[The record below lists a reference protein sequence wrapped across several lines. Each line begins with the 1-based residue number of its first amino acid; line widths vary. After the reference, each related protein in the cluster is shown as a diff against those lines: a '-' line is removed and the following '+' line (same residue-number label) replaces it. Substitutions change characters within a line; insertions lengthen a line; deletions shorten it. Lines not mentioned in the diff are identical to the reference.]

1 MPERSRPSTVA
12 LVVEQVRYQNRLF
25 RRNPMAASFTL
36 AFPMIFLVL
45 FGALFDEIDVAP
57 GVWVEAA
64 QFYAPGL
71 AVFAA
76 VSATYSNIG
85 ISTAMTRDEG
95 ILKRTRGTPLPPWI
109 YLAGVVG
116 SGVTVAVLGTV
127 AMLLIGALAYGIE
140 MDAADLP
147 AAVVTFVV
155 GVAVF
160 ALLGLALAAVC
171 PSGQSAPALAQVTLI
186 PIAFVSNVFVSVRS
200 DPPAWI
206 DLLGDVFPL
215 KAFADAFFAAFDPFR
230 DGSAF
235 EPWLLARMGLWG
247 VVGAVVAVRRFT
259 WEPSAGAAPGSGRR
273 GRRG

>member
-95 ILKRTRGTPLPPWI
+95 ILKRTRGTPLPPWMEQDVKGKQLYTCVHAWPPTNRGI
-109 YLAGVVG
+109 LV
-116 SGVTVAVLGTV
+116 
-127 AMLLIGALAYGIE
+127 MAY
-140 MDAADLP
+140 
-147 AAVVTFVV
+147 
-155 GVAVF
+155 
-160 ALLGLALAAVC
+160 
-171 PSGQSAPALAQVTLI
+171 
-186 PIAFVSNVFVSVRS
+186 
-200 DPPAWI
+200 
-206 DLLGDVFPL
+206 
-215 KAFADAFFAAFDPFR
+215 
-230 DGSAF
+230 
-235 EPWLLARMGLWG
+235 
-247 VVGAVVAVRRFT
+247 
-259 WEPSAGAAPGSGRR
+259 
-273 GRRG
+273 